1 MSTKN
6 ISAPLRLQE
15 GLGRGSSN
23 SRYFTRGDRL
33 CHSFVRDNQS
43 IWKNFDSFGS
53 ELQCFMSGSRL
64 CAIKD
69 GKPVICLRLNQS
81 RQSAM
86 SMSRKRYFRLILM
99 PTIKNMYIPLVTKDV
114 QLLIAEKMQNG
125 KDAKSKSKQLLEI
138 AKTGVER
145 AIATDEATATAWM
158 NQQLEALGINLS
170 NSN

>member
-1 MSTKN
+1 
-6 ISAPLRLQE
+6 
-15 GLGRGSSN
+15 
-23 SRYFTRGDRL
+23 
-33 CHSFVRDNQS
+33 
-43 IWKNFDSFGS
+43 
-53 ELQCFMSGSRL
+53 
-64 CAIKD
+64 
-69 GKPVICLRLNQS
+69 
-81 RQSAM
+81 
-86 SMSRKRYFRLILM
+86 MSRKRYFRLILM